1 MRYAL
6 YILFGLGVLGGYA
19 FLELRG
25 IEPFAAASEVRTA
38 PAGTPGRPGVGT
50 GRGSRSL
57 FWYGGF
63 HGGK

>member
-6 YILFGLGVLGGYA
+6 YIGFGLAILGTYA
-19 FLELRG
+19 FVNVRG
-25 IEPFAAASEVRTA
+25 IEPFGASSEVRSV
-38 PAGTPGRPGVGT
+38 PAGTPGRPGAGT